1 MERLCLFPQDPYFQS
16 EHVRFKVVNVR
27 LPSPCI
33 RVECTFPCLK
43 AASVPLSTSF
53 TWTPA
58 SHQTY
63 KVTEALYLKCAYI
76 LCASFLWLVI
86 SRSSHHVWRWGC
98 HKKASKTFKSLAD
111 NQFHPR
117 FSFNARWVNILKSR
131 ISYYTVSGHLYTRL
145 TGCLFA
151 RLLSYIKSV
160 RFLECV
166 PVTVI
171 VSSTWCRSDRCALF
185 C

>member
-1 MERLCLFPQDPYFQS
+1 MTFWVRLSTGCPNRVHRVSAAKARLLRALRALPLSSTPFVFEQLRKKIFVSPKSLGCNWRSVVERLCLFPQDPYFQS
-16 EHVRFKVVNVR
+16 EHIRFKVVNVR

-86 SRSSHHVWRWGC
+86 SRSSHHVWRWG
-98 HKKASKTFKSLAD
+98 L
-111 NQFHPR
+111 P
-117 FSFNARWVNILKSR
+117 
-131 ISYYTVSGHLYTRL
+131 
-145 TGCLFA
+145 
-151 RLLSYIKSV
+151 
-160 RFLECV
+160 
-166 PVTVI
+166 
-171 VSSTWCRSDRCALF
+171 
-185 C
+185 